1 MFHYVLSMGA
11 VFSIFA
17 GLYYWAPKI
26 LGRSANED
34 LACAHFWTLLV
45 GVNLTF
51 MPQHFLGLQGDIA
64 TITLFVVAVTTR
76 QSHLHALLIMGTP
89 P

>member
-1 MFHYVLSMGA
+1 MGA

-26 LGRSANED
+26 LGRTYNED

-64 TITLFVVAVTTR
+64 ITLFVVTVTPR
-76 QSHLHALLIMGTP
+76 QSNLHALLIMGIP